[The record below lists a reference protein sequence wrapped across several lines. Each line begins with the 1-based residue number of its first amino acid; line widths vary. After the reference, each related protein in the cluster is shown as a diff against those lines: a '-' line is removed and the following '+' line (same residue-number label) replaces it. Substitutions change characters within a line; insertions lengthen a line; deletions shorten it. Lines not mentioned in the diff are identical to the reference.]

1 MGTGIRRM
9 RQPPGICWK
18 RIFDGATLMSGFL
31 CIFGDC
37 IIKIYR
43 MKIVEGFKLRKLGR
57 EYIVVGEGLKQVNF
71 NKMISLNETAAYLWE
86 EVADKEFTKEDLVDL
101 LLNRYEV
108 EKEIAEKDVDALL
121 SKWVEA
127 GLAK

>member
-1 MGTGIRRM
+1 
-9 RQPPGICWK
+9 
-18 RIFDGATLMSGFL
+18 
-31 CIFGDC
+31 
-37 IIKIYR
+37 